1 MLYYDTE
8 TCGFHG
14 PTILIQYAID
24 GGEITLHEVWRTEIQ
39 ETLILIE
46 WMMEQENVGFNLAF
60 DHFHLCQTYT
70 TLTLLGRKVG
80 YDELP
85 EDHIDNYAIC
95 EKEARLGPCIKP
107 KTALDLMLHARK
119 GPYQSTMDRSDIRL
133 KRIPTPMAHYLAR
146 ELEQRIPFKDV
157 YFARYKTKQDRWQ
170 VHDIHDDVGDINP
183 DFKDIVLKFAPSSA
197 LKALAADALGVD
209 TETIKLFSS
218 VDTPKSSKPVEK
230 GYAPYAL
237 AVGEPG
243 NWKEAWPD
251 IGKIKTHIAHWAFND
266 RAREYAR
273 DDVVYTRGLHYYFS
287 FVQSGS
293 THEEARDLVKV
304 DAVPLKF
311 LQCGDDDSI
320 LACQV
325 ASCRWRGYPID
336 RDKLK
341 ERLHHARL
349 IAAKAKYNFNSVEV
363 CRRYL
368 NQVLD
373 ETEKMVM
380 QVNGKTTTKGII
392 LEEIAK
398 WMKSDVCNDC
408 GGFGCNKCDEGL
420 CSTGERHPAAIRASE
435 ILESRRIKKEI
446 ELYLKLL
453 EAGDRIHFSFKV
465 IGTLSNRMS
474 GADGLN
480 PQGIK
485 SDNETRSCFILAD
498 KDLGFV
504 LDGGDFDGFE
514 VGLMDASYGDPV
526 LHAELLTGKKIH
538 ALAGE
543 LFFGKTYDEILAT
556 KGLPNELDLY
566 SRSKNGVFALF
577 YGGEE
582 YTLQTR
588 VGISEE
594 RAKEAYSAWINK
606 YEVWGQARKDIFNLF
621 CSMRQPGGI
630 GTRVEW
636 HEPAQYI
643 ESMLGFKRYFELET
657 RVCRTLFEMAES
669 PPDSL
674 TNIKMKVMRRD
685 REQTGVGA
693 CRSALL
699 AAAFQIQAACMRAA
713 ANHVIQCT
721 GAQITKSLQRRLW
734 GLQPSGVSHWRIQPL
749 NIHDEVMAPM
759 LESVSEDA
767 RIIVYNFIE
776 EYKKIVPLLAMDW
789 KHKLLSWAGK

>member
-14 PTILIQYAID
+14 PTVLIQYAVDD
-24 GGEITLHEVWRTEIQ
+24 GDIVLYNVWKESIGDTLE
-39 ETLILIE
+39 LIE
-46 WMMEQENVGFNLAF
+46 WMMSQEIVGFNLAF

-70 TLTLLGRKVG
+70 TLVLLGREVG

-85 EDHIDNYAIC
+85 EDHIDRYAVL
-95 EKEARLGPCIKP
+95 EKDARLGPCLKP
-107 KTALDLMLHARK
+107 KSALDLMLHARK
-119 GPYQSTMDRSDIRL
+119 GPYQSTMDRNDIRL
-133 KRIPTPMAHYLAR
+133 KKVPTQLAFR
-146 ELEQRIPFKDV
+146 LAEELESRIPFKDV
-157 YFARYKTKQDRWQ
+157 YFARYKDKRHKKWQ
-170 VHDIHDDVGDINP
+170 VHDIHDDLGDLIP

-209 TETIKLFSS
+209 SEKIRLFSS
-218 VDTPKSSKPVEK
+218 VDAPQSSRPEEK

-243 NWKEAWPD
+243 KWKGAWPD
-251 IGKIKTHIAHWAFND
+251 YGKITTQISHWAFNKN
-266 RAREYAR
+266 ARLYAR
-273 DDVVYTRGLHYYFS
+273 DDVTYTRGLHYYFS
-287 FVQSGS
+287 WIANGS
-293 THEEARDLVKV
+293 THEEAQSKWQKKPPVLIE
-304 DAVPLKF
+304 
-311 LQCGDDDSI
+311 CGDDDSV

-325 ASCRWRGYPID
+325 AACRWRGYPMD
-336 RDKLK
+336 VEKLK
-341 ERLHHARL
+341 KQLTNARI

-368 NQVLD
+368 NEVLND
-373 ETEKMVM
+373 TEKMVM
-380 QVNGKTTTKGII
+380 QVNGKTTTKGVI

-398 WMKSDVCNDC
+398 WEEADICQECLGM
-408 GGFGCNKCDEGL
+408 GCDDCDEGL
-420 CSTGERHPAAIRASE
+420 AKTGQLHPAAVRASE

-446 ELYLKLL
+446 ELYEKLL

-485 SDNETRSCFILAD
+485 RDTETRSCFLLYD
-498 KDLGFV
+498 EDMGYV
-504 LDGGDFDGFE
+504 LCGGDFDAFE

-526 LHAELLTGKKIH
+526 LREELESGKKIH
-538 ALAGE
+538 ALWGE
-543 LFFGKTYDEILAT
+543 LFFGKTYEEILAT
-556 KGLPNELDLY
+556 KGLPNEQDLY
-566 SRSKNGVFALF
+566 GRSKNGVFAIL

-594 RAKEAYSAWINK
+594 RAAKAYDAVVKK
-606 YEVWGQARKDIFNLF
+606 YVVWGEERRKIFNMF

-630 GTRVEW
+630 GTPVEW

-643 ESMLGFKRYFELET
+643 ESMLGFRRYFELET

-674 TNIKMKVMRRD
+674 KDIDIKVVRRD
-685 REQTGVGA
+685 REQTGIGA

-699 AAAFQIQAACMRAA
+699 ASAFAIQAACMRAA

-721 GAQITKSLQRRLW
+721 GAQLTKRLQRRLW
-734 GLQPSGVSHWRIQPL
+734 GLQPQGISGWRIQPL

-759 LESVSEDA
+759 HASLIPDA
-767 RIIVYNFIE
+767 KKIVDDFIE
-776 EYKKIVPLLAMDW
+776 EHKKIVPLIEMDW
-789 KHKLLSWAGK
+789 KSHLANWAGK